1 MLKCRDGTPLIMEM
15 KGNGMAD
22 LTMARLHEAMVI
34 LYAVSLVFYFIDY
47 LYKEKKAIRIA
58 MSLLG
63 IVWVLQTIFLGLYIF
78 ETQRFPVLTLFE
90 GIYFYAWLL
99 VTLSIVLRVFY
110 RFDFVV
116 FFINVIGFIFMTI
129 HTFSPVQIERSPVGD
144 ALVSELLFIH
154 VSFAILS
161 YVAFSLSF
169 VFATLHMV
177 LYRMLKKK
185 KWTKQWANLP
195 SLSQTQQ
202 FMTISILVGI
212 SLLFVSLVLGLQW
225 AIISLP
231 EFSLLDMKIVG
242 SFVLLVL
249 YGLVLWRHRKGSL
262 NGMNYALAH
271 TYLFLV
277 LLVNFFLGSRLS
289 DFHFWY

>member
-1 MLKCRDGTPLIMEM
+1 MLKCRDGTPLTMET

-22 LTMARLHEAMVI
+22 ITMARLHEAMVI

-47 LYKEKKAIRIA
+47 LYKEKRASRIA

-63 IVWVLQTIFLGLYIF
+63 IVWVLQTIFLALYIF
-78 ETQRFPVLTLFE
+78 ETQRFPILTLFE

-99 VTLSIVLRVFY
+99 VTLSLVLRIFY
-110 RFDFVV
+110 RFDFAV
-116 FFINVIGFIFMTI
+116 FFINIIGFIFMTI
-129 HTFSPVQIERSPVGD
+129 HTFAPVQIERSPVGE

-154 VSFAILS
+154 ISFAILS

-169 VFATLHMV
+169 VFSALHMI
-177 LYRMLKKK
+177 LYRLLKQK

-225 AIISLP
+225 AFISLAT
-231 EFSLLDMKIVG
+231 FSIFDMKIVG
-242 SFVLLVL
+242 SFILLVV
-249 YGLVLWRHRKGSL
+249 YSFVLWWHRKGSL

-271 TYLFLV
+271 TYAFL
-277 LLVNFFLGSRLS
+277 LLLINFFLGSRLS
-289 DFHFWY
+289 EFHFWY